1 MWIQET
7 GWSGDDV
14 KIFPQAIYQIQSK
27 IKEAQDLN
35 KLRKMQLSSLMPQL
49 ESISSNNMNL
59 IERKLD
65 SHIETLREVFSL
77 YERQMREK
85 FKIAIHT

>member
-1 MWIQET
+1 MCIQET

-49 ESISSNNMNL
+49 ESI
-59 IERKLD
+59 
-65 SHIETLREVFSL
+65 
-77 YERQMREK
+77 
-85 FKIAIHT
+85 

>member
-1 MWIQET
+1 MCIQET